1 MKVCGKT
8 DIYIPPCKS
17 PCNLID
23 LEVTDNGTY
32 RPEFGVDGFSSV
44 DVDVSPEIGPE
55 DEGKVV
61 QEGRLITQTTIYI
74 ASNGTHDTTANNS
87 AIVNVPNS
95 YTQSDEGKVVSN
107 GALVAQT
114 GRTVTANDTYD
125 TTTNNS
131 VAVNVPSYPEP
142 TGTVSITS
150 NGTQNVKDYASAN
163 VNVPNTYTASDEYK
177 VVHNGALEA
186 QTSRSIT
193 ANGSYDTSLNNDVSV
208 NVPNS
213 YTASD
218 EGKVVSNGALVG
230 QTSTSVTENGTY
242 ITTLYSQVTVNVPT
256 GGEQMVILSY
266 GNSTWDEF
274 IAAYQTNSIVYAR
287 ASSNSNPASGSQTR
301 LAFMAYVNNAAN
313 PTEVEFQY
321 YRSVSSHS
329 ATQQGDQVYVYKLQ
343 KTAGWTV
350 QIRESYTKIAVGSGL
365 TSSYSNGTLTI
376 SLA

>member
-32 RPEFGVDGFSSV
+32 RPEFGIDGFSSV
-44 DVDVSPEIGPE
+44 DVDVSPEVGPE

-61 QEGRLITQTTIYI
+61 QNGR
-74 ASNGTHDTTANNS
+74 
-87 AIVNVPNS
+87 
-95 YTQSDEGKVVSN
+95 
-107 GALVAQT
+107 LVAQT
-114 GRTVTANDTYD
+114 TRSVTSNGTYD

-208 NVPNS
+208 SVPNS

-242 ITTLYSQVTVNVPT
+242 ITTLYSQVTVEVPT

-287 ASSNSNPASGSQTR
+287 ASSNSNPATGSQTR
-301 LAFMAYVNNAAN
+301 LAFMAFVNNAAN

-329 ATQQGDQVYVYKLQ
+329 ATQQGDQVYIYKLQ

-350 QIRESYTKIAVGSGL
+350 QVRESYTKIAVGTGL